1 MNSSANR
8 LFYGDN
14 LEILRQ
20 YIPSDSI
27 DLIYL
32 DPPFNSKADYN
43 ILFKEKSGE
52 QSTAQIQAFSDFWHW
67 DEAARQSYEYL
78 TSNDVDVKIANLA
91 EALFRLLGKND
102 MSAYLFMMAT
112 RLIQLQRVLKPTG
125 TIFLHCDAT
134 ASHYLKL
141 IMDAIFGANNF
152 VNEIIW
158 KRSHAHSDTKQG
170 AKHFGRLHD
179 TILFY
184 AKDKSLSEYI
194 WNQQFIPH
202 TQDYIDGFYKYV
214 ELPDGTRR
222 LLTKEERENRSLVRG
237 RIYRLTD
244 MVGPGGA
251 SKGNP
256 HYEFMGV
263 TRYWRYS
270 KETMAKKCL
279 IAKKR
284 Q

>member
-1 MNSSANR
+1 
-8 LFYGDN
+8 
-14 LEILRQ
+14 
-20 YIPSDSI
+20 
-27 DLIYL
+27 
-32 DPPFNSKADYN
+32 
-43 ILFKEKSGE
+43 
-52 QSTAQIQAFSDFWHW
+52 
-67 DEAARQSYEYL
+67 
-78 TSNDVDVKIANLA
+78 
-91 EALFRLLGKND
+91 
-102 MSAYLFMMAT
+102 
-112 RLIQLQRVLKPTG
+112 
-125 TIFLHCDAT
+125 
-134 ASHYLKL
+134 
-141 IMDAIFGANNF
+141 MDAIFGANNF

-270 KETMAKKCL
+270 KETMAKKQAAGRVIQTKPGNVPQEVRYLDENPGLALQDIWTDIPPLSPFAKERLGYPTQKPVALLERIITSCSNEGDWILDPFCGCGTAISAAEKLGRHWIGIDITWLICL
-279 IAKKR
+279 KPSSKKCYLTIESLAGNLLHR
-284 Q
+284 FNLCKN

>member
-91 EALFRLLGKND
+91 EALFRLLGKT
-102 MSAYLFMMAT
+102 LW
-112 RLIQLQRVLKPTG
+112 
-125 TIFLHCDAT
+125 IF
-134 ASHYLKL
+134 YV
-141 IMDAIFGANNF
+141 IM
-152 VNEIIW
+152 
-158 KRSHAHSDTKQG
+158 T
-170 AKHFGRLHD
+170 
-179 TILFY
+179 
-184 AKDKSLSEYI
+184 
-194 WNQQFIPH
+194 
-202 TQDYIDGFYKYV
+202 
-214 ELPDGTRR
+214 R
-222 LLTKEERENRSLVRG
+222 LLT
-237 RIYRLTD
+237 
-244 MVGPGGA
+244 
-251 SKGNP
+251 
-256 HYEFMGV
+256 EF
-263 TRYWRYS
+263 
-270 KETMAKKCL
+270 
-279 IAKKR
+279 
-284 Q
+284 